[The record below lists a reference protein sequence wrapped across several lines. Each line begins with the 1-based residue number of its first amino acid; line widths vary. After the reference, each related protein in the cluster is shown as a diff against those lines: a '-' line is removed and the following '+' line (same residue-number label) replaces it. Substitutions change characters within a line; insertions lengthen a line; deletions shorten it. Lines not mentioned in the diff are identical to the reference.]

1 MRLALCAILCA
12 ALHAAPARA
21 QPVLP
26 FPMASPADVLF
37 AEGNLLGL
45 LEYCH
50 AQGFVSAA
58 AIDKQREAIQ
68 HVRGAERLSGPQE
81 VAGREAGAQGIVA
94 FWESRVPIAT
104 AAQAQGITVASRC
117 KYTELS
123 LAIR

>member
-1 MRLALCAILCA
+1 MRPVLCAIVCA

-21 QPVLP
+21 QPVQP
-26 FPMASPADVLF
+26 FPAASPTDVLF

-50 AQGFVSAA
+50 AQGFVTVA
-58 AIDKQREAIQ
+58 AIDKQRETIQ
-68 HVRGAERLSGPQE
+68 HVRGAERLSGMHE
-81 VAGREAGAQGIVA
+81 AAGREAGKQGIVA
-94 FWESRVPIAT
+94 FWESRVPIAI

-123 LAIR
+123 LAMP